1 MLFVENFTQRDLNHL
16 LNYPQT
22 TESTSFPIETSDKMQ
37 CVNCSSSDI
46 FHKRNLLS
54 ISIVILTSIYEILL
68 MNSKRNVSLLLEVNI
83 KILEFLT
90 IISLYIQ
97 LPQSEFLV

>member
-16 LNYPQT
+16 LNYPQK
-22 TESTSFPIETSDKMQ
+22 TELTSFPIETSDKLQ

-46 FHKRNLLS
+46 LHKRNLLS
-54 ISIVILTSIYEILL
+54 ISIVILTTIHAILL
-68 MNSKRNVSLLLEVNI
+68 MSSKRNVSLLLEVNI
-83 KILEFLT
+83 NILEFLT

-97 LPQSEFLV
+97 LPQTELHV